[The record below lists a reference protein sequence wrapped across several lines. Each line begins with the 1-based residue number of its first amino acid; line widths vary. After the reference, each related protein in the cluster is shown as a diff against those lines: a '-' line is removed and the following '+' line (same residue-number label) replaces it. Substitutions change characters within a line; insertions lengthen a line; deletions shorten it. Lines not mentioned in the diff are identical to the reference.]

1 PISSAINRMFIIVS
15 REQSAQYAYRKH
27 LFEKEAI
34 DVILDRR
41 AGERRQLVA
50 TDRARPERR
59 GRDRRQSD
67 ITTDLQKFGW
77 AIVRRRET

>member
-1 PISSAINRMFIIVS
+1 MFIIVS

-50 TDRARPERR
+50 TIERGPR
-59 GRDRRQSD
+59 GAAETAAKATSPRTFRGSAGQS
-67 ITTDLQKFGW
+67 
-77 AIVRRRET
+77 